1 MRRRAS
7 QGSGSLT
14 SLLDVLFI
22 IVFAS
27 LVQSTARGEERVVTA
42 EEAAAAAAEKDAE
55 KEQQAVAPAAP
66 AALAALREAAVSATT
81 RHVETAPLVAVRVS
95 AGGSI
100 VDVEWAGERR
110 ALGLPLLERVPDPD
124 IAVAYLGDR
133 APALRLC
140 GVVAHELRV
149 ADLTGHVVV
158 ISPAV
163 PLGELSVALVA
174 GLRRDVTRCQIEQQA
189 MAVIVEPQMIAPPA
203 PVAPPPAGGGTP

>member
-1 MRRRAS
+1 MRRRGS
-7 QGSGSLT
+7 QTSGSLT
-14 SLLDVLFI
+14 SLLDVLFV

-27 LVQSTARGEERVVTA
+27 LVQSTARGEERVVA
-42 EEAAAAAAEKDAE
+42 AEAAAQEAAAQAQEA
-55 KEQQAVAPAAP
+55 AVAPAAP
-66 AALAALREAAVSATT
+66 TALATLRAAAVSATKQ
-81 RHVETAPLVAVRVS
+81 HMETAPLVAVRVS
-95 AGGSI
+95 ADGTI
-100 VDVEWAGERR
+100 VDVEWAGEKR

-149 ADLTGHVVV
+149 ASLTGHVVV

-174 GLRRDVTRCQIEQQA
+174 GLRRDVTRCQTEQQA
-189 MAVIVEPQMIAPPA
+189 MAVIVEPSMIAPVTPGA
-203 PVAPPPAGGGTP
+203 PGGGS